1 MPCNTSPIPETCFL
15 GQVSVLVEQD
25 SQRPILLGRKG
36 AALKKL
42 STDSR
47 LAIEEFLGALLSG

>member
-1 MPCNTSPIPETCFL
+1 MF
-15 GQVSVLVEQD
+15 VESD

-36 AALKKL
+36 AQLKKL

-47 LAIEEFLGALLSG
+47 LAIEQFLGACNTHVVPPYAFLRLAISVV